1 MAIFSSNSGKKVKEK
16 EVSTDFFANSEENTN
31 GVSTISMETSI
42 KGVIETNSRFQ
53 LDGVLEGDIKGAS
66 LVHIGDMG
74 KVQGNIEA
82 ESVLIDGK
90 VYGEITAHKVE
101 IGPKGEAYAT
111 ITSAI
116 FVIQEGGTFEGSKKM
131 KIALIKDEPKK
142 AKDEKTAPAVDQK
155 TKENKE
161 L

>member
-1 MAIFSSNSGKKVKEK
+1 MAIFSSNSGKKNRER
-16 EVSTDFFANSEENTN
+16 ETTSSTDFFANSEENTN
-31 GVSTISMETSI
+31 GVSIISMETSI

-66 LVHIGDMG
+66 LVHIGDTG

-111 ITSAI
+111 ITSAVFI
-116 FVIQEGGTFEGSKKM
+116 IQEGGTFEGSKKM

-142 AKDEKTAPAVDQK
+142 GKEEKPAPV
-155 TKENKE
+155 ENKE
-161 L
+161 KKEL